1 MASRVDLRTIVGLDL
16 TSRERLLA
24 DIADAVFAAWSA
36 AARSTLGASADRYLR
51 GLTIEGPEGDV
62 VSVSLEGIVPN
73 ILEQGMGPGG
83 VGTTGTYD
91 IRDFVLKP
99 GTSRL
104 RYGKGGPGAA
114 SGWYVNIPFR
124 HSAEEI
130 RTLGGQALLRRVRQ
144 LAPTASGPFGFRD
157 RPENFVDPRH
167 RAFLTVNAATGREG
181 YGGRLQGPGVPDL
194 LQGLVRF
201 GKVYSEAS
209 RAGAAQ
215 GQAFAMT
222 WRRMSRKKPP
232 FQAWTVHGGIQARR
246 IAEKIE
252 GTIPQIIGAAFG
264 QSAFGGAG

>member
-1 MASRVDLRTIVGLDL
+1 MAEPRIDLRTVCRLDL

-24 DIADAVFAAWSA
+24 DIADAVLAAWTST
-36 AARSTLGASADRYLR
+36 ARSVLGASAEKYVR

-62 VSVSLEGIVPN
+62 VRVSLEGMVPN

-83 VGTTGTYD
+83 IGTTGTYD

-99 GTSRL
+99 GTSRM
-104 RYGKGGPGAA
+104 RYGKGGPKDP

-124 HSAEEI
+124 HSPDEI
-130 RTLGGQALLRRVRQ
+130 RDLGGPKLLKRVRA
-144 LAPTASGPFGFRD
+144 LTPTLSGPFGFRD

-181 YGGRLQGPGVPDL
+181 YGGRIQGQGVPDL

-209 RAGAAQ
+209 RGPGGGPG

-222 WRRMSRKKPP
+222 WRRMSRRKPP
-232 FQAWTVHGGIQARR
+232 FQAWTVQGGIQARR
-246 IAEKIE
+246 IAEKVE
-252 GTIPQIIGAAFG
+252 GAIPGIIQA
-264 QSAFGGAG
+264 AFGGAT